1 LLVEPIGAVFTPLRW
16 AKWLVEQAG
25 LVGRWAGG
33 ATLCDPTAGNGA
45 FAYALMDLA
54 ASAGIE
60 VDDTMLSRLY
70 LIEQQPKF
78 LREFEAGFQLKYHR
92 SFPKSSL
99 MNADILMSNPKRRF
113 DFLAGNPP
121 WVNFNDLP
129 LGYKEAIKPHFLEYG
144 LVPDRQAVLL
154 GSSRVDLAALVIAVV
169 LNENLEQNGQAAF
182 FLPLSLFF
190 NDGAHSG
197 FRKYRLK
204 NSEFRVCQIWDFQ
217 QRRIFPDILT
227 RIGAAVFHRD
237 IQNAF
242 PIPYKSL
249 AGESWTSQYAAP
261 IGEATA
267 PLSLSAER
275 ADLDDIR
282 SATPITV
289 KSGQKP
295 RQGVNT
301 CGANQVFI
309 FDQYP
314 GRLPA
319 QFVFPLLTKE
329 CFRNANSKPRRFIL
343 LPYNP
348 ETGNPLTEA
357 ELTLHPALRSYLHLH
372 RQTLENRKGSLLGAW
387 IKRGIW
393 WACLGVG
400 GYSFAP
406 HKVVWEAYG
415 KHTFAPQVFSAVE
428 GKPWQPNQAMHAF
441 IPCLTAKEAESLL
454 EQLRSSHIEKYLK
467 SLNIEGTC
475 NWAQPGRIKR
485 FLRFEDPE
493 PRRIL
498 QLELV
503 QPGEIPILDSANQ

>member
-1 LLVEPIGAVFTPLRW
+1 MQNSPLLVKPIGDVFTPLRW

-25 LVGRWAGG
+25 LLRCWVGG
-33 ATLCDPTAGNGA
+33 ATVCDPTAGNGA

-54 ASAGIE
+54 AHAGIE
-60 VDDTMLSRLY
+60 VDDKMLSRLY
-70 LIEQQPKF
+70 LIEQQPKY
-78 LREFEAGFQLKYHR
+78 LGEFEAGFQMKYHR
-92 SFPKSSL
+92 SFPKGGL
-99 MNADILMSNPKRRF
+99 IHADIVLSNPRRRF
-113 DFLAGNPP
+113 DYLAGNPP
-121 WVNFNDLP
+121 WGNFNDLP
-129 LGYKEAIKPHFLEYG
+129 LNYKEAIKPCFLEYG
-144 LVPDRQAVLL
+144 LVPDMQAVLL
-154 GSSRVDLAALVIAVV
+154 GSSRVDLAALVIAAV
-169 LNENLEQNGQAAF
+169 LNENLEPNGQAAF
-182 FLPLSLFF
+182 FLPLSLFC

-217 QRRIFPDILT
+217 QRKIFPDILT

-237 IQNAF
+237 KPNVF

-249 AGESWTSQYAAP
+249 AEDGWTSQYAAP

-267 PLSLSAER
+267 PLSLSVGR
-275 ADLDDIR
+275 ADLDEIR
-282 SATPITV
+282 TATPITV
-289 KSGQKP
+289 KAGQKP

-309 FDQYP
+309 FDQFP
-314 GRLPA
+314 DHLPV
-319 QFVFPLLTKE
+319 QLVFPLLTKE
-329 CFRNANSKPRRFIL
+329 CFRNMDSKPHRFIL

-357 ELTLHPALRSYLHLH
+357 ELNLHPALGSYLALH

-400 GYSFAP
+400 KYSFAP
-406 HKVVWEAYG
+406 YKVVWEAYG
-415 KHTFAPQVFSAVE
+415 KHTFAPRVFSAFE

-441 IPCLTAKEAESLL
+441 IPCSTAREAESLL
-454 EQLRSSHIEKYLK
+454 EQLRSSQIERYLK

-485 FLRFEDPE
+485 FLRFEEPE
-493 PRRIL
+493 PQRSRRF
-498 QLELV
+498 ELV
-503 QPGEIPILDSANQ
+503 